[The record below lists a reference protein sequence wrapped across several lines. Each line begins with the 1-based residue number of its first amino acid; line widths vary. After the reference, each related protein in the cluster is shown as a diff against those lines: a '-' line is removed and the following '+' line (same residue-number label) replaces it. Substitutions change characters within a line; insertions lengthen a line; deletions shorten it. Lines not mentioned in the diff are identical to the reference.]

1 MPDPTPGPGPDDE
14 QAVSPDGQ
22 RYLDWQ
28 ALLEAL
34 AAGGLLD
41 GDPDGQDA
49 AGGGR
54 VSAPLPAG
62 QAGALAVEH
71 MAPGPVQAGWLAAA
85 SAEAGNLDEYGLA
98 GVAIAARRLAS
109 WAQAAELA
117 AVAQLSAR
125 AAAADRRIGLAA
137 DGRPA
142 RLCRDAVGQIS
153 LALMLTDHAATDW
166 ADLAITLAWR
176 LPETGKALA
185 AGTIDLA
192 RAKVIAEATSVLS
205 EDAARVVEAQV
216 LPDAGQQTTAQLRVR
231 LRRAVIATDPDAAE
245 RRREE
250 AERQARVSLYADD
263 DGTATLA
270 GAGLPAVEAAAAMAR
285 ITAIAR
291 AAKAAGQGGG
301 LDLHRA
307 RVMLGLLLGTLP
319 YIPPPGG
326 APEPEPPPGTRTD
339 HYPGAPPNPNR
350 RPAAAAAQMP
360 VPVIA
365 VPADPAPAILATAP
379 ARSS

>member
-28 ALLEAL
+28 ALLDAL

-49 AGGGR
+49 AGDGR

-71 MAPGPVQAGWLAAA
+71 MAPGPAQAGWLAAA
-85 SAEAGNLDEYGLA
+85 SAEARNLDEYGLA

-117 AVAQLSAR
+117 TVAQLTAR
-125 AAAADRRIGLAA
+125 AAAADRRIGLAP

-142 RLCRDAVGQIS
+142 RLCRDAVGQVS

-176 LPETGKALA
+176 LAETGEGAGRGDHRPGPGEGDRRGHQRAVRRRRPGRRSPGIARCRAADHGAA
-185 AGTIDLA
+185 AG
-192 RAKVIAEATSVLS
+192 
-205 EDAARVVEAQV
+205 AAAPRG
-216 LPDAGQQTTAQLRVR
+216 D
-231 LRRAVIATDPDAAE
+231 
-245 RRREE
+245 RRR
-250 AERQARVSLYADD
+250 
-263 DGTATLA
+263 
-270 GAGLPAVEAAAAMAR
+270 P
-285 ITAIAR
+285 
-291 AAKAAGQGGG
+291 
-301 LDLHRA
+301 
-307 RVMLGLLLGTLP
+307 
-319 YIPPPGG
+319 
-326 APEPEPPPGTRTD
+326 
-339 HYPGAPPNPNR
+339 R
-350 RPAAAAAQMP
+350 R
-360 VPVIA
+360 
-365 VPADPAPAILATAP
+365 
-379 ARSS
+379 R